1 MAVLGLDHVVNF
13 FKNVGHLIAH
23 ALGLVKEH
31 IPESLMQLAV
41 QYVEHQAGLPA
52 DNSDKREQVV
62 AQLITAGYAENPAR
76 AAAELA
82 VMYLKDRADT
92 L

>member
-1 MAVLGLDHVVNF
+1 MAVLGLDHLVNF
-13 FKNVGHLIAH
+13 LKNIGHYVAH
-23 ALGLVKEH
+23 VLGLIKEH

-41 QYVEHQAGLPA
+41 QYVEHQAGLPG

-62 AQLITAGYAENPAR
+62 AQLIAAGYSENPAR

-82 VMYLKDRADT
+82 VMYLKDQAAK